1 MASARDR
8 VSTPTRRSDRA
19 GPGAAT
25 LDAVAAAADVSKG
38 GLLYHF
44 ASKDALAAG
53 LLARLRERSA
63 SDADA
68 IRAADGA
75 TAYYLRTSA
84 PGGGIPGGL
93 TRTYLAALRVAEHRR
108 ATAVR
113 DALAAVD
120 ADAFAAL
127 RDRLGDPVLAWM
139 VQLVGDGL
147 YLRTLIG
154 TPLPEG
160 LSVDDLLARLRPS
173 YRPRAEPQGRERW
186 RPERGRTATTPPRPQ
201 SGRRATRPHGRRR
214 RRPVRPSAART
225 RAGRR

>member
-1 MASARDR
+1 MTSARDR
-8 VSTPTRRSDRA
+8 VLDAYETLLIEA
-19 GPGAAT
+19 GPAAAT
-25 LDAVAAAADVSKG
+25 LDAVAAAAGVSKG

-63 SDADA
+63 ADADA
-68 IRAADGA
+68 IRAAPEGA
-75 TAYYLRTSA
+75 SAYHLTTSA
-84 PGGGIPGGL
+84 PGGTVPGGL
-93 TRTYLAALRVAEHRR
+93 TRTYLAALRVAEHARD

-120 ADAFAAL
+120 ADALGAL

-160 LSVDDLLARLRPS
+160 LSVDDLLARLRPQL
-173 YRPRAEPQGRERW
+173 PAE
-186 RPERGRTATTPPRPQ
+186 
-201 SGRRATRPHGRRR
+201 S
-214 RRPVRPSAART
+214 
-225 RAGRR
+225 